1 MWLHVKEI
9 EKQGPQKGLGYRSNK
24 ACSWTRGLDSAK
36 RSTQALYQSSIVALE
51 LVSDQELTELLK
63 QASFSKLVLDPGTGF
78 LDACSKANSIPQGVN

>member
-1 MWLHVKEI
+1 MSKR
-9 EKQGPQKGLGYRSNK
+9 QKSRALRKDLATEVTKLVHGQE
-24 ACSWTRGLDSAK
+24 GLDSAK